1 MRHHRQAFFARVVR
15 SARLCLGL
23 RSSLNLSLQPS
34 GFFVQTQA
42 SVLALSWGRHAASMD
57 IGTEPPIE
65 ADGRRHTPE
74 DHRHIS
80 LRWLTGTI
88 LTGLTG
94 ALLIGAAV
102 YSALDGESNFA
113 EAPTLAVA
121 RAEKTDAAVN
131 PRKGDRLVKSVD
143 IVAAK

>member
-1 MRHHRQAFFARVVR
+1 MKAF
-15 SARLCLGL
+15 SPTEL
-23 RSSLNLSLQPS
+23 
-34 GFFVQTQA
+34 FVQTQA
-42 SVLALSWGRHAASMD
+42 SVLALSWGRHARSAD

-80 LRWLTGTI
+80 LRWLTGTV

-102 YSALDGESNFA
+102 YSALDHESNFA
-113 EAPTLAVA
+113 EAPTPVTP

-131 PRKGDRLVKSVD
+131 PRKGRSEE
-143 IVAAK
+143 